1 MKTCRIAGV
10 RRQTSPSAIH
20 SIIRIPKTRIITS
33 ITILMTTIM
42 ILCCSNRGGGVA
54 RDRHIPRLLERTATR
69 RIPNT
74 ARSRGSSSWQ
84 QRYFVAEAFNHY
96 HRRCHHGHVAHRY
109 QTKLTLPSL
118 SSSTSSS
125 SVLFST
131 TATRSEVSTSTA
143 SSVSSTIER
152 KPPPQPNDNENN
164 SMIDIPLLNLHTI
177 SQLELETWIVSWG
190 YPKFR
195 AKQIYDWIRKK
206 GITNPHEMN
215 NLPKSIRQTL
225 LDFTTTPSPSPSSSN
240 VDDKGNETDDAAALS
255 SSFETMGG
263 GSLRL
268 EFESI
273 SPKDGTR
280 KRAYKLRDGQLI
292 ESVLMGP
299 YKDGRYTA
307 CISSQ
312 AGCAM
317 GCIFCATGTYYSLLV
332 DPHVGC
338 QRSGVLSRSQQSNT
352 KYKMFSTH
360 S

>member
-96 HRRCHHGHVAHRY
+96 HRRCHHSHVAHRY

-125 SVLFST
+125 VLFST
-131 TATRSEVSTSTA
+131 TATRSEAATSTA

-152 KPPPQPNDNENN
+152 KPPPQQPKDTAAQN
-164 SMIDIPLLNLHTI
+164 SMMDGPFLNLHTI
-177 SQLELETWIVSWG
+177 SQPELETWIVSWG

-195 AKQIYDWIRKK
+195 ANQIYDWIRKK

-215 NLPKSIRQTL
+215 NLPKNIRHTL
-225 LDFTTTPSPSPSSSN
+225 LDFTTTPSSTQSNPEDATDEESSS
-240 VDDKGNETDDAAALS
+240 S

-317 GCIFCATGTYYSLLV
+317 GCIFCATGTSEARTFTNKPIRTEY
-332 DPHVGC
+332 
-338 QRSGVLSRSQQSNT
+338 
-352 KYKMFSTH
+352 
-360 S
+360 

>member
-54 RDRHIPRLLERTATR
+54 RDRHIPRLLARSAST

-74 ARSRGSSSWQ
+74 TMSSGSNSRQ

-125 SVLFST
+125 VLFST
-131 TATRSEVSTSTA
+131 TATLPEAATSSS

-152 KPPPQPNDNENN
+152 KPPPRPNDNENN

-225 LDFTTTPSPSPSSSN
+225 LDFTTTPSPTQSNPEDATDEESS
-240 VDDKGNETDDAAALS
+240 S

-317 GCIFCATGTYYSLLV
+317 GCIFCATGTSEA
-332 DPHVGC
+332 
-338 QRSGVLSRSQQSNT
+338 RTVLPTVIPIPNRILDTEHPTCRQYLCIQ
-352 KYKMFSTH
+352 YH
-360 S
+360 